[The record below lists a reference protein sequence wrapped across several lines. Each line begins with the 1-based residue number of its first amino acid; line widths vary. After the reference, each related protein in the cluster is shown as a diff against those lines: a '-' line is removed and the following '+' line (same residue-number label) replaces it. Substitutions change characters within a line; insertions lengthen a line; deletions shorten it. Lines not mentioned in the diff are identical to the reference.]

1 MKKPVINPSERDC
14 PECMGT
20 GFVMVKH
27 LRVPESGFIKSAR
40 NALVRAGL
48 PIGIAKS
55 QHAVESWSR
64 WNAMRAIG
72 SVRLA
77 EPAYANSLLARV
89 VNFVSRALPEDSAR
103 RVGSNSP
110 PRSDLLSELRRGPVI
125 NSVHSFY
132 GSFVHHPLGGGRTRS
147 VEVRGRVEIFAA

>member
-48 PIGIAKS
+48 PIRIAKIP
-55 QHAVESWSR
+55 ACCRILESMER
-64 WNAMRAIG
+64 NASDWISAPRRTGVRKLFAG
-72 SVRLA
+72 S
-77 EPAYANSLLARV
+77 
-89 VNFVSRALPEDSAR
+89 
-103 RVGSNSP
+103 
-110 PRSDLLSELRRGPVI
+110 
-125 NSVHSFY
+125 HC
-132 GSFVHHPLGGGRTRS
+132 
-147 VEVRGRVEIFAA
+147 